1 VGSVLGI
8 GNRFFL
14 QCLPF
19 VCVRELRLRRQCA
32 DCSWT
37 FGSVNCYWDL
47 VFCLAAFCTAVCIFY
62 FIFCEEET
70 LSPLA
75 LSRSR
80 TLCIWALFVLFGFVV
95 IAGFASAGF
104 FSDDSNAV
112 FGFYLGHFLLGEFD
126 RIFTHQLHM
135 ESDWRTPH
143 VFGFLSRPPLFY
155 LYFTLHSATH
165 THLNTGWLAFVVA
178 WHLIHELRLASV
190 RYNILAF
197 PRVLCYLSSW
207 YTTHR
212 ECQ

>member
-19 VCVRELRLRRQCA
+19 VCVRELRLGRQCA

-80 TLCIWALFVLFGFVV
+80 TLCILLFKFLK
-95 IAGFASAGF
+95 A
-104 FSDDSNAV
+104 
-112 FGFYLGHFLLGEFD
+112 YL
-126 RIFTHQLHM
+126 
-135 ESDWRTPH
+135 
-143 VFGFLSRPPLFY
+143 
-155 LYFTLHSATH
+155 
-165 THLNTGWLAFVVA
+165 
-178 WHLIHELRLASV
+178 
-190 RYNILAF
+190 NILVQEMAF
-197 PRVLCYLSSW
+197 PRSGQFLGVHTLSCFAFNTPSMSN
-207 YTTHR
+207 YS
-212 ECQ
+212 